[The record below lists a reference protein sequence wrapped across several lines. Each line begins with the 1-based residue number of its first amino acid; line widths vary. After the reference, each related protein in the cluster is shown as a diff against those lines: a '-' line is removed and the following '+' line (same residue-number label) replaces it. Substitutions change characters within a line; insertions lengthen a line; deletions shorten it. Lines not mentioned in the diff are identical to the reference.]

1 MNETDKIAEALNRV
15 ADGLFAVA
23 HSNMV
28 LAEATAEGRE
38 VDYEEQG
45 HTSLSDL

>member
-1 MNETDKIAEALNRV
+1 MTETDKIAEALNRV

-38 VDYEEQG
+38 ADDEEQG
-45 HTSLSDL
+45 HTSLSDR

>member
-15 ADGLFAVA
+15 AEGLFAVA

-28 LAEATAEGRE
+28 LAEATAEGQI
-38 VDYEEQG
+38 VNEEAEG
-45 HTSLSDL
+45 FGSLSDH